1 MLRLRV
7 PLIEEVRGPLHPD
20 RFRLPNAP
28 LIQPLFHGDDCVGL
42 SGVYSIINAIRL
54 VLAHRHEFDGPG
66 LHELLTA
73 SFRFMD
79 GRLSPT
85 RTVTSGLRVSIWRA
99 LAEAMTHHVRER
111 HRALVFA
118 DRVYADPATDRL
130 SAVSMIEQN
139 VRSYRAVLVLMRGGR
154 YTVISGYT
162 PSSLLLFDSNWSC
175 WISKRVTGVPH
186 DCEGSRHVIHPTSLL
201 TLRA

>member
-1 MLRLRV
+1 M
-7 PLIEEVRGPLHPD
+7 
-20 RFRLPNAP
+20 
-28 LIQPLFHGDDCVGL
+28 
-42 SGVYSIINAIRL
+42 
-54 VLAHRHEFDGPG
+54 
-66 LHELLTA
+66 
-73 SFRFMD
+73 
-79 GRLSPT
+79 
-85 RTVTSGLRVSIWRA
+85 WRA

-118 DRVYADPATDRL
+118 DRVYADPATDHL
-130 SAVSMIEQN
+130 SAVSVIEQN

-175 WISKRVTGVPH
+175 WISKRATGVPL
-186 DCEGSRHVIHPTSLL
+186 DCDGARHVIHPTSLL